1 MKRFCVIFFIR
12 TLLADSSFVQLEVDS
27 SQVCIKNVLKNETEN
42 GGKILLGKYIC
53 RRTLYMKSNFH
64 FLVEDYIEN
73 KRFPEKMQFFQE
85 YPIRSQTGE
94 IFTQPDMIEYTVELK
109 SDDVVHFKEGFIV

>member
-1 MKRFCVIFFIR
+1 M
-12 TLLADSSFVQLEVDS
+12 
-27 SQVCIKNVLKNETEN
+27 
-42 GGKILLGKYIC
+42 
-53 RRTLYMKSNFH
+53 MSNYL

-94 IFTQPDMIEYTVELK
+94 IFSQPGMVEYTVELK
-109 SDDVVHFKEGFIV
+109 SDDIVHFKEGFNLRKYSDKTSDHCSMSSVYRISQPDIFPTRITV